1 MKPSGLNTPTF
12 LDEEDDDQ
20 DDDSSSVGS
29 SPFDQGGFLG
39 SLDSVDNA
47 SGDGQPS
54 SSAAACATAE
64 GNHLSPDEAEAATAA
79 AEAATPSADVPTD
92 LSMAGPSMSSEVQHG
107 YQLRWRIPRPPNA
120 FMLFAQEKRRSV
132 AAENPSENNQRVSTR
147 LGKLWRSLSAAD
159 KEPYQRK
166 AAEAAAVHRRRF
178 PDYVYNPREARRRK
192 EQERRA
198 KAIAGKVKEDT
209 SGDQE
214 LEAPSTS
221 ASLGPST
228 PEFQHLPHPPQS
240 PPPLPHR
247 HRRRATGAT
256 RASAQ
261 ADGQTTPT
269 GRPTAAVP
277 ATASARTAARPYNI
291 QRLHSVLPPSLRGVT
306 RAGTVT
312 STQPPLTYPR
322 NQLSPLVACSRD
334 CAAVPHPQLNGP
346 GLPQLVDGSA
356 RQIGWFFDPNPQA
369 AAAHMTVGVAAAPV
383 LCWPVIAAAG
393 PPALAPS
400 LPFLLP
406 AAVAPAVARPH
417 FALPG
422 PQVQPTRQE
431 PAAGP
436 ASIQFFNAMQHE
448 QQRNNANAIRNA
460 PTGTSMPIVAS
471 RQQQIAGSRRSP
483 AQAAASSAAA
493 ATLWP
498 PAAAQAMQRQ
508 DMGGPFPSCAFA
520 ASHEM
525 TGTAIPCPYT
535 TQVCCTGAGAP
546 PCNALV
552 GASAGHGGGTIL
564 LGTPTVF
571 QEPATIGSNQPP
583 RGGPNVDRYHP
594 RPMLQQQQQAVQQQ
608 QHTVGQQPQP
618 SQLNLTGWQQPS
630 WGGPFGPDVDLAMQM
645 MIGRS
650 AAQPQQQH
658 PSTPTFS
665 AAPGNAQQFRR
676 PT

>member
-1 MKPSGLNTPTF
+1 MAACRRKANSEVLSLGLRSRDLPFLTFNPPGGLTPSPMKPSGLNTPTF
-12 LDEEDDDQ
+12 LDEDDDDQ

-64 GNHLSPDEAEAATAA
+64 GNHFSPDEAEAATAA

-166 AAEAAAVHRRRF
+166 AAEAAAVHRKEISRIYRILRNRLRRCRTGTGDVRPALPGPALRPTVRQRRRVGRLLPYQPPRRF
-178 PDYVYNPREARRRK
+178 EP
-192 EQERRA
+192 
-198 KAIAGKVKEDT
+198 
-209 SGDQE
+209 
-214 LEAPSTS
+214 
-221 ASLGPST
+221 
-228 PEFQHLPHPPQS
+228 
-240 PPPLPHR
+240 
-247 HRRRATGAT
+247 
-256 RASAQ
+256 
-261 ADGQTTPT
+261 
-269 GRPTAAVP
+269 
-277 ATASARTAARPYNI
+277 AARPYNI

-436 ASIQFFNAMQHE
+436 ASMQFFNAMQHE